1 VSAYLRQKPS
11 SPYSLRLRILFGV
24 LAAVTVAWIVV
35 SFFAYREAKHEAE
48 ELLDA
53 HLAQSASLLFSFL
66 GDEAHELE
74 EGHLPRHRYDKK
86 VAFQIW
92 EGGRQLLAHSDGAPD
107 TRLSAQDEGFS
118 DVTADSKTWR
128 VFSTW
133 DPNRGYLV
141 QVANATDG
149 RDDVSRQIAWHLLLP
164 LVFGLPALGLAL
176 GGFIVVAFRPLTRL
190 ADQIAAQAPDRLQ
203 AIALPGAPGEVLPV
217 LERLN
222 RLFERVNRTQEE
234 ERRFTADAAHELRTP
249 LAVMQTCAE
258 VAGAAGDDATR
269 RHALDNL
276 LDGSRRATRL
286 LEQLLMLARLD
297 AQAEL
302 SGTAPCDLRAV
313 VVDTVATLIPA
324 AMRKGVDVGVDEGA
338 PVPVNGAPMLL
349 QVLVRNLVD
358 NAIRYTP
365 PGGKVRVAL
374 QAPDSGACLR
384 VADSG
389 PGIPQAL
396 RAEVM
401 GRFRRLDESGEE
413 GHGLGL
419 SIVARIAGLHGAQ
432 IALGENE
439 PAGGLSVSVV
449 FPPKAMPTR
458 KKRPGVQPSVMANTQ
473 RG

>member
-1 VSAYLRQKPS
+1 MSAPARPTPS
-11 SPYSLRLRILFGV
+11 PAYSLRLRILFGV

-35 SFFAYREAKHEAE
+35 SFFAYREARHEAE

-66 GDEAHELE
+66 GDEAHELVE
-74 EGHLPRHRYDKK
+74 EEHAPRHRYDKK
-86 VAFQIW
+86 VAFQVW
-92 EGGRQLLAHSDGAPD
+92 EGGSRLLTHSESAPNI
-107 TRLSAQDEGFS
+107 RLSAKDEGFS
-118 DVTADSKTWR
+118 DVSVGGRTWR

-133 DPNRGYLV
+133 NPDRDYLV
-141 QVANATDG
+141 QVADATG
-149 RDDVSRQIAWHLLLP
+149 SRDDVSRHIAWRLLTP
-164 LVFGLPALGLAL
+164 LAFGLPALGLAL
-176 GGFIVVAFRPLTRL
+176 GGFIVAAFRPLTRL
-190 ADQIAAQAPDRLQ
+190 ADRIATQAPERLQ
-203 AIALPGAPGEVLPV
+203 AIDLPGAPSEVLPI

-258 VAGAAGDDATR
+258 VASAAGDDAAR

-276 LDGSRRATRL
+276 LAGSQRATRL

-297 AQAEL
+297 ARAEL
-302 SGTAPCDLRAV
+302 SGIAPCDLRAIV
-313 VVDTVATLIPA
+313 VGTVATLIPA
-324 AMRKGVDVGVDEGA
+324 AMRKGVEVEVDEGA
-338 PVPVNGAPMLL
+338 PVPVDGAPMLL

-365 PGGKVRVAL
+365 AGGSVRVEFELAH
-374 QAPDSGACLR
+374 PPESGARLR

-419 SIVARIAGLHGAQ
+419 SIVARIAGLHGAR
-432 IALGENE
+432 IALGENK

-449 FPPKAMPTR
+449 FAPEAAPAR
-458 KKRPGVQPSVMANTQ
+458 QE
-473 RG
+473 